1 MDGLSGLVVSG
12 ESFLNNNN
20 NNNIYFS
27 SLSRK
32 TTNFIFAEML
42 LYYFSNS
49 IFVNKLKKSRLALQ
63 TLFFY
68 AIWLSSC
75 PHGLDAT
82 WARIF
87 FLVIKLITE
96 PYFFNQ
102 DGKNF
107 ENSQLNNF
115 WCQQKEYLQN
125 YATIFMLRGLNKIN
139 NCSFT
144 FHWDV
149 TSRYVGKHLLASFSN

>member
-12 ESFLNNNN
+12 ESFLNNN

-63 TLFFY
+63 TLFFLCNLV
-68 AIWLSSC
+68 IKLSAWIGRHMSQN
-75 PHGLDAT
+75 
-82 WARIF
+82 
-87 FLVIKLITE
+87 FLFIIKLITE

-115 WCQQKEYLQN
+115 WCQQKEYIQN

-144 FHWDV
+144 FH
-149 TSRYVGKHLLASFSN
+149 